1 MTLKSQKRIAA
12 QILKT
17 GTTRV
22 WFDPNR
28 LSEIKE
34 AITKADIRSLIKD
47 LAIQKKPSKSISG
60 GRAKKIRFQKAKG
73 RRKGLG
79 SRKGTK
85 NARRYSKRT
94 WIINIRNQRIL
105 LTILKQK
112 GLITSQTFRDLYR
125 KSKGGFFRSKRH
137 IKLYLNENKL
147 IKGKNG

>member
-12 QILKT
+12 QILKA
-17 GTTRV
+17 GVTRI

-47 LAIQKKPSKSISG
+47 LAIQKKPSKSISS
-60 GRAKKIRFQKAKG
+60 GRAKKIRVQKAKG

-85 NARRYSKRT
+85 NARRPSKRS
-94 WIINIRNQRIL
+94 WIINIRNQRML
-105 LTILKQK
+105 LAILKQK
-112 GLITSQTFRDLYR
+112 GLITPRTFNDLYR

-137 IKLYLNENKL
+137 IKLYLKENKL
-147 IKGKNG
+147 IKEKNG